1 MLCEI
6 DRFIESCE
14 LLSLRRVADR
24 GNGERL
30 HRSTRACRDIA
41 RTPNQ
46 DEE

>member
-1 MLCEI
+1 MLCGI
-6 DRFIESCE
+6 DHFIEACE
-14 LLSLRRVADR
+14 LLLLRRIATR